1 VPSGVASASAQRL
14 TAIQDPK
21 DFVECLTQLNHRLTR
36 GNIGKP
42 ISWSKRG
49 SHGDHALAQRDTLR
63 VAKLRC
69 PGAIRQ
75 ESSAGALVD
84 ELIKDSLE

>member
-1 VPSGVASASAQRL
+1 VPSGVASAPAQRL

-21 DFVECLTQLNHRLTR
+21 DFVERLTQLNHRLTR

-49 SHGDHALAQRDTLR
+49 AHGDDALAQRGTVR

-69 PGAIRQ
+69 PGSIRQ